1 MFLLYSS
8 HPTHAACP
16 SVPVLTCP
24 PPPPVLDVIEDLT
37 RARHD
42 NEALITL
49 KQAAIQQCQQEQDA
63 ARAKRDSL
71 VVELAN
77 AADFRATELE
87 AVHAAT
93 LHVDS
98 ILAKIESLAEE
109 LTRLEDRGQ
118 GLNARIE
125 VVQAAVEGAA
135 VGGVGAA
142 GKIAPIPGKG
152 TLAQS

>member
-1 MFLLYSS
+1 
-8 HPTHAACP
+8 
-16 SVPVLTCP
+16 
-24 PPPPVLDVIEDLT
+24 
-37 RARHD
+37 
-42 NEALITL
+42 
-49 KQAAIQQCQQEQDA
+49 
-63 ARAKRDSL
+63 